1 MAKDSDRSK
10 ATPPAA
16 FGPARKYVRQGSSHH
31 SQGWQEEPL
40 VAARG
45 GHHAPR
51 SPKGSIPRTPLA
63 ERLRQRVAEEGK
75 G

>member
-31 SQGWQEEPL
+31 RHGWQEEPL
-40 VAARG
+40 AAAVGAHR
-45 GHHAPR
+45 APR
-51 SPKGSIPRTPLA
+51 APKGSIPRTPLA